1 MTSFDHPATDSA
13 RRLAPRLDQATERLA
28 ATRDALPHIC
38 ARLDPAHIEE
48 TAATLLWIADHLD
61 RLALIAAA
69 ALHQPNPAPV
79 PCGNTHGCP
88 DDDHAE
94 KAGRCSACYQYQRR
108 TGRDRR
114 QVGGE

>member
-1 MTSFDHPATDSA
+1 MTYSEHDATDSA
-13 RRLAPRLDQATERLA
+13 RRLAPRLDQAQTRLQ
-28 ATRDALPHIC
+28 ATREALPLIC

-61 RLALIAAA
+61 RLAIIAAA
-69 ALHQPNPAPV
+69 ALAQPHPTPV
-79 PCGNTHGCP
+79 ACGNIHGCP

-114 QVGGE
+114 QTT